1 MSEILR
7 EKKKVRNFPR
17 NENALLREIKVV
29 KMSE

>member
-17 NENALLREIKVV
+17 NEYARLREIEGGKN
-29 KMSE
+29 E